1 MQVQRRNQMTPKWY
15 LLKNFDLAAFVDL
28 SGLLRNQPKEE
39 AEEVKEEENKNL
51 DSADFVDLAD
61 CYEINRNGISA
72 SNRTE
77 LQNTCPE
84 T

>member
-1 MQVQRRNQMTPKWY
+1 MVFVKI
-15 LLKNFDLAAFVDL
+15 LDLAAFVDL
-28 SGLLRNQPKEE
+28 SGLLRYQPKEE
-39 AEEVKEEENKNL
+39 AEEVEEEENENL

-77 LQNTCPE
+77 LRDTCPE